1 MKPRLLKGLSAL
13 LLCCLTVQGQ
23 AAATYTQAST
33 GEPASTEVSS
43 DRGTL
48 YQGVQSPG
56 TLNYLLHLPDGY
68 ETSGESYPLL
78 FFLHGIAQK
87 GTGSAGFLENVAD
100 DGPFRTMREG
110 RWDQRLPLIVVGP
123 QSSGFQPWWRGEEVR
138 KVLEHVMATYRVDSR
153 RRYVAGISMGGRGS
167 WWLAKNFSNEFAAL
181 VPVSG
186 WAGDVSR
193 SCEVFRGMAIWA
205 FHGAKDPLIGIVSGR
220 KPIDNLLGCN
230 PLLAPVP
237 KITVFDD
244 VGHGNWDRVFAST
257 HYDSNVGAD
266 GALYSDIYQWM
277 LTFTKGTRYRPA
289 VSSPADG
296 KD

>member
-1 MKPRLLKGLSAL
+1 M

-23 AAATYTQAST
+23 AAAASNRDSR
-33 GEPASTEVSS
+33 GEPATAEAAS
-43 DRGTL
+43 DTALSIDTGAL
-48 YQGVQSPG
+48 YQGIQNSG
-56 TLNYLLHLPDGY
+56 TLNYLVHLPDGY

-87 GTGSAGFLENVAD
+87 GTGSPGFLENVAD

-138 KVLEHVMATYRVDSR
+138 KVLEHVMATYRVDPR
-153 RRYVAGISMGGRGS
+153 RRYVSGISMGGRGA

-186 WAGDVSR
+186 WAGDVSH
-193 SCEVFRGMAIWA
+193 SCEVFRRMAVWA
-205 FHGAKDPLIGIVSGR
+205 FHGAKDPLIGINSGR
-220 KPIDNLLGCN
+220 KPIDNLLNCD
-230 PLLAPVP
+230 PRLSPVP

-244 VGHGNWDRVFAST
+244 AGHGDWDRVFASA

-266 GALYSDIYQWM
+266 GVLYSDIYQWM
-277 LTFTKGTRYRPA
+277 LTFSTDNRYRP
-289 VSSPADG
+289 
-296 KD
+296 